1 MLYTMKNLSFIILLS
16 SLCAAEI
23 HSIQDDLDKKNNISH
38 PADDLSSMKITDDII
53 EPKLNGTALASLY
66 RKYTGRR
73 VIVSSAAANA
83 EFSFIQEA
91 SVQNPL
97 TYKQAAEL
105 LRKAAIIEQFVFVP
119 HPQDPNLDILSLSSS
134 GIRPPAIGLDIYNDQ
149 SKLPDNDSV
158 ITYVMNFDYIKP
170 SEAVTTFT
178 QVVGQMGS
186 FGSIAAVPNA
196 SAIVITE
203 NCSLIKKLIELKK
216 EIDKPLSVHETRFIQ
231 VQYADVNEITN
242 TLTQLLSSQVSHIQI
257 GSGAGTNGAQSR
269 PQPAANG
276 PQQTGDSSPVQ
287 LIAEPR
293 TNRIFIMARP
303 IDITFIEG
311 LVKQFDMPNSEK
323 TFLRKKLK
331 FLAVSDFLPIAG
343 DALNRAFSGNNDQN
357 AQAQTNRG
365 TSSNQGSS
373 ANALANGSL
382 NQGNSS
388 GNSRGGSTSNGSLKN
403 PTQSAAPD
411 SLLVGRTLL
420 VADNITNSIVAQ
432 GPPSAL
438 SVIEQLLE
446 QIDVKADQVMI
457 STVFGQLSLSDDHE
471 TGLDFL
477 VRSGDIVGRGGAG
490 LFPALPII
498 ENEALNPFNPG
509 NLAAGPGLRLYGQIG
524 DLSVYLRALQSK
536 SNFKVLSRPSI
547 FTANNQKGTIS
558 SGRRIAVP
566 TNSFNSGTTGQSTN
580 IEYRDVVLKLE
591 VIPLVNSP
599 NEITLQ
605 IALVSDDVIDNQT
618 ITGIGSVPIIGTRE
632 ILTTVTVPN
641 NQTVVLGGLISTN
654 LEKRANGIPVLN
666 QMPLIK
672 HLFSSNAKSQKRDE
686 LMVFIQ
692 PSIVNSRESLNHN
705 QMDMSKRYRVA
716 KESIDFSQGNLR
728 THERL
733 NDTAPHNAKKS
744 IKPVH
749 RR

>member
-1 MLYTMKNLSFIILLS
+1 MKNFLIINLILSTTCFAQTPLVEQIS
-16 SLCAAEI
+16 
-23 HSIQDDLDKKNNISH
+23 DKKDIVSQET
-38 PADDLSSMKITDDII
+38 DDYNSIKITEDII

-83 EFSFIQEA
+83 EFSFIQDA
-91 SVQNPL
+91 SAQNPL

-119 HPQDPNLDILSLSSS
+119 HPQDPNLDILSLSSA
-134 GIRPPAIGLDIYNDQ
+134 GIRPPSIGLDIYNDV

-158 ITYVMNFDYIKP
+158 ITYVMNFDHIKP
-170 SEAVTTFT
+170 HEAVSIFT
-178 QVVGQMGS
+178 QVVGKLGS
-186 FGSIAAVPNA
+186 FGSIAAVN
-196 SAIVITE
+196 SSTAIVITE

-216 EIDKPLSVHETRFIQ
+216 KIDKPTFINETRFIQ
-231 VQYADVNEITN
+231 IQYADVNEIIT
-242 TLTQLLSSQVSHIQI
+242 TLTQLLSNRVSNIKAGPGPGMNPPAQAAAA
-257 GSGAGTNGAQSR
+257 GSPQSGS
-269 PQPAANG
+269 A
-276 PQQTGDSSPVQ
+276 SPVQ

-293 TNRIFIMARP
+293 TNRLLIMASP
-303 IDITFIEG
+303 IDITFVEG

-331 FLAVSDFLPIAG
+331 FLAVSDFLPVAEN
-343 DALNRAFSGNNDQN
+343 ALNRAFSGNNDQH
-357 AQAQTNRG
+357 AQSQTNRG
-365 TSSNQGSS
+365 ISPNQGAP
-373 ANALANGSL
+373 ANSLANGNL

-388 GNSRGGSTSNGSLKN
+388 GNSRGGSTSNDSLKN
-403 PTQSAAPD
+403 PTQSAAPN

-438 SVIEQLLE
+438 SIIEQLLD

-457 STVFGQLSLSDDHE
+457 STVFGQLSLNDEQE
-471 TGLDFL
+471 TGLDYL
-477 VRSGDIVGRGGAG
+477 IRSRDIVGKAGAG

-498 ENEALNPFNPG
+498 ENETLNPFNPG
-509 NLAAGPGLRLYGQIG
+509 NLAAGPGLRVYGQIG

-566 TNSFNSGTTGQSTN
+566 TNSFSSGATGQSTN

-618 ITGIGSVPIIGTRE
+618 ITGIGDVPIIGTRE

-641 NQTVVLGGLISTN
+641 NKTVVLGGLISTN

-666 QMPLIK
+666 QIPGIK
-672 HLFSSNAKSQKRDE
+672 HLFGSNAKSQKRDE

-692 PSIVNSRESLNHN
+692 PSIVNSSESLDHN
-705 QMDMSKRYRVA
+705 QNDMNKRYRVA
-716 KESIDFSQGNLR
+716 KESIDFSEGNIQENE
-728 THERL
+728 HL
-733 NDTAPHNAKKS
+733 NDTKPNHNKKFN
-744 IKPVH
+744 KPAH